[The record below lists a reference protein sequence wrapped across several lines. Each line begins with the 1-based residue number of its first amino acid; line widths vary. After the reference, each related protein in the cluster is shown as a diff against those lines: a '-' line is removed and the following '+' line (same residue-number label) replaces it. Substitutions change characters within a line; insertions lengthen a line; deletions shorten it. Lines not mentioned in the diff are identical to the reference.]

1 MDGRGTSIERRVAL
15 PWRTN
20 KTLIGP
26 VGRDMTKLTSW
37 FGSRRCLMNQRP
49 EGSSRSSPSSR
60 ATTSPEACQEAPR
73 EYSGFPLRFTSQ
85 EQPSA
90 WHLPTVRHSILGTG
104 FYTILKRCGKR
115 AERDTARTVKLF
127 KARHTRAYKS
137 YLQNQDGTS
146 EV

>member
-1 MDGRGTSIERRVAL
+1 VPHELKARRVI
-15 PWRTN
+15 TV
-20 KTLIGP
+20 I
-26 VGRDMTKLTSW
+26 
-37 FGSRRCLMNQRP
+37 
-49 EGSSRSSPSSR
+49 PSSR

-115 AERDTARTVKLF
+115 AEWDTARTVKLF
-127 KARHTRAYKS
+127 TARHTRAYKP
-137 YLQNQDGTS
+137 YLQNQEGPMKCRWLGVIVLRPATVETTMFPS
-146 EV
+146 R